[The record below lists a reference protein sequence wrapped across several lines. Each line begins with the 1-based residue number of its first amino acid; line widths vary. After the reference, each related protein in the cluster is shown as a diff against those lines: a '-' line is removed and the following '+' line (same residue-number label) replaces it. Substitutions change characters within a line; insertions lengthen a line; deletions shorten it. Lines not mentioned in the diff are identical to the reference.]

1 MSKFGVFWGSN
12 HVRYSDIVRYSDVK
26 EDIIELPM
34 VLLLRLF
41 EAPGVEPGVPGSE
54 T

>member
-1 MSKFGVFWGSN
+1 MLFLGSN
-12 HVRYSDIVRYSDVK
+12 HVRDSDIVRYSDVK
-26 EDIIELPM
+26 ADVIELPM

-41 EAPGVEPGVPGSE
+41 EAPGVEPGVPGRE